1 MKYAVTGAT
10 GKFGRVAIQT
20 LVDQIGSQNVIAL
33 ARNTAKATQVL
44 PTGIEVRPG
53 DYTDEAQLTDSL
65 AGVGRLLL
73 ISSQPGGAVARLT
86 QHQNVVKAAQAA
98 GIALIAYTSF
108 PHVETA
114 KSPLSSDHK
123 ATEALIKETG
133 IQHTFLRNNWYLEN
147 EMNFIQGG
155 QQNQPFVYSAGQ
167 GRVGWALER
176 YYAQAAAQVIL
187 LDEPRP
193 VYEFAGESRTYAD
206 LATAV
211 HQVTGHGFPVKSVS
225 DAACTQGLQ
234 QAGIDAQTA
243 AVITSLQTLIRAG
256 DLAET
261 TDDLATVLGAALPAL
276 TDQVR
281 EILE

>member
-1 MKYAVTGAT
+1 
-10 GKFGRVAIQT
+10 
-20 LVDQIGSQNVIAL
+20 
-33 ARNTAKATQVL
+33 
-44 PTGIEVRPG
+44 
-53 DYTDEAQLTDSL
+53 LTDSL
-65 AGVGRLLL
+65 AGVDRLLF

-86 QHQNVVKAAQAA
+86 QHQNVVKAAQTA
-98 GIALIAYTSF
+98 GVALIAYTSF

-114 KSPLSSDHK
+114 KSPLSSDHQ

-147 EMNFIQGG
+147 EMSFIQGG

-211 HQVTGHGFPVKSVS
+211 HQVTGHDFPVKSVS
-225 DAACTQGLQ
+225 DAAYTQGLQ

-243 AVITSLQTLIRAG
+243 TVITSLQTLIRDG

-261 TDDLATVLGAALPAL
+261 TDDLATVLGTALPAL

-281 EILE
+281 EILK

>member
-33 ARNTAKATQVL
+33 ARNTTKATQIL
-44 PTGIEVRPG
+44 PTGVEVRPG

-65 AGVGRLLL
+65 AGVDRLLF

-98 GIALIAYTSF
+98 GVVLIAYTSF

-114 KSPLSSDHK
+114 KSPLSSDHQ

-147 EMNFIQGG
+147 EMSFIQGG
-155 QQNQPFVYSAGQ
+155 Q
-167 GRVGWALER
+167 
-176 YYAQAAAQVIL
+176 
-187 LDEPRP
+187 
-193 VYEFAGESRTYAD
+193 
-206 LATAV
+206 
-211 HQVTGHGFPVKSVS
+211 
-225 DAACTQGLQ
+225 
-234 QAGIDAQTA
+234 
-243 AVITSLQTLIRAG
+243 
-256 DLAET
+256 
-261 TDDLATVLGAALPAL
+261 
-276 TDQVR
+276 
-281 EILE
+281 